1 MTVDQIAGNKL
12 LQSASREDRSE
23 SGFPQYVR
31 NFVSLLSLNF
41 DIASLDGASA
51 AACFLHF
58 FGQCFFFR
66 GSNAFKIG
74 NNGNRLSTPVCF

>member
-58 FGQCFFFR
+58 FGTLRRTAKRFR
-66 GSNAFKIG
+66 EHEKQE
-74 NNGNRLSTPVCF
+74 TPTMR